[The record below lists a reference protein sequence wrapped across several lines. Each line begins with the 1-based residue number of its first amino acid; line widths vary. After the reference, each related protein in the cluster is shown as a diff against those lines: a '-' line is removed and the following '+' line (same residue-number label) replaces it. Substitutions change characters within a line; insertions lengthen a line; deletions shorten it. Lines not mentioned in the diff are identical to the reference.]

1 MRLSLHFREESWVEI
16 SDANRRLLFGL
27 QRAGRRRELAG
38 EPPFRLLFGN
48 AAGVDLRVDDE
59 PYPVPRS
66 GRTGQV
72 ARFEIRAE
80 F

>member
-27 QRAGRRRELAG
+27 QREGRRRELAG